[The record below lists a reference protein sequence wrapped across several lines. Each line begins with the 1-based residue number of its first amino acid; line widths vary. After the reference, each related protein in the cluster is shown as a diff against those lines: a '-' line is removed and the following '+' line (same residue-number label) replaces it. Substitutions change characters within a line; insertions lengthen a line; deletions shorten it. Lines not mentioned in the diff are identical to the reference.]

1 MGRGGLGCPCADCC
15 CPVLRVLFPS
25 WAGWAGGQG
34 GVIRDTRIRGTGAS
48 GIEIR
53 M

>member
-1 MGRGGLGCPCADCC
+1 MGWGGLGCPCADCC